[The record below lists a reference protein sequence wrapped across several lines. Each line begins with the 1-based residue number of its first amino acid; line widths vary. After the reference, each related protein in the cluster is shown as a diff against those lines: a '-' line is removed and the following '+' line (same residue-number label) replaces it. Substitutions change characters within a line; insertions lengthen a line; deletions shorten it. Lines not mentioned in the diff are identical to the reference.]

1 MTEKSLKIL
10 PLKDKDDCEL
20 RSMCLKQVEML
31 KRMIVSE
38 KSGQWLKNDSTPM
51 YIKDDCQR
59 GAYKINQAQKLKEK
73 CSQTSI
79 KSDKFK
85 NKSKKTKSTTNI
97 GSKIKIV
104 KENLIK
110 D

>member
-51 YIKDDCQR
+51 YIKDDC
-59 GAYKINQAQKLKEK
+59 
-73 CSQTSI
+73 
-79 KSDKFK
+79 
-85 NKSKKTKSTTNI
+85 
-97 GSKIKIV
+97 
-104 KENLIK
+104 
-110 D
+110 